1 MKIQSGAK
9 QTADILTAENW
20 HCELDIEAQGKVHN
34 WEHFGSTVDGK
45 A

>member
-20 HCELDIEAQGKVHN
+20 HCELDIEAQRKVHN